1 MPEPVKKGFATDRL
15 FWVVLRT
22 YPRMRSVLAVSRAF
36 KGRIGI
42 FTHKRAFRAGK
53 RQIKAVHFFG
63 HEKRAGYQY
72 ETTALYESI

>member
-1 MPEPVKKGFATDRL
+1 
-15 FWVVLRT
+15 
-22 YPRMRSVLAVSRAF
+22 MRSVLAVSRAF